1 MGPVDAAEVGQELEP
16 ALVVEPPGHL
26 GPVGSIHGHDRLA
39 GRRGALRHDAR
50 EAGDHSGDGRL
61 AGCFVHTLSTLCSR
75 FGAIVHI
82 HFFFNG
88 SSTG

>member
-1 MGPVDAAEVGQELEP
+1 VGGVHRHDG
-16 ALVVEPPGHL
+16 LV
-26 GPVGSIHGHDRLA
+26 
-39 GRRGALRHDAR
+39 GRRRALRHDAR
-50 EAGDHSGDGRL
+50 EAGDHGGDGRL
-61 AGCFVHTLSTLCSR
+61 ADCFVHTLSTLGSR